1 MADAITVI
9 RKAAWVVAWDE
20 DTSQHVYMRDTD
32 VAFSQ
37 AGILYVGSA
46 YEGHAD
52 EVIAGASVMAMPG
65 LVNIHCHSGDE
76 PIAKGLFEDVGTA
89 ALWGNALYEYS
100 ALIDSDLDAK
110 AACQTVMLGDLMRSG
125 VTTHLD
131 IASPHSRWLTLA
143 AESGLRAYL
152 APGFREAQWRMVGS
166 HRLDFDWDKARGRER
181 YAEALAFVE
190 QARAHPSGRID
201 GVIAPSQIETC
212 SEELIQEAVAEAR
225 SRGLRITIHAAQTM
239 AEHEELLRRT
249 GETAPAMLERLEVLG
264 PDLILGHCIFL
275 DHHSWTRQ
283 RSRDDLMRLARSG
296 TSVAHC
302 PVTFARSGMTLESLG
317 AYRRAAVNVGIGTDS
332 YPFNM
337 LEEMREALICSR
349 VAGRSVFDLDTG
361 GLFSA
366 ATTGGAKALGR
377 KDIGRLTPG
386 AKADLVL
393 VDLSHPAMQ
402 PIHDPLRNLIHCAA
416 ERAVRDV
423 YVDGRHVVKDRRVV
437 NLDYDGAVRELQD
450 AQKWACERAERDD
463 PQGRSLS
470 TLAPFSLP
478 LAARG

>member
-1 MADAITVI
+1 L
-9 RKAAWVVAWDE
+9 VAWDE
-20 DTSQHVYMRDTD
+20 GAARHVYMQDVD
-32 VAFSQ
+32 VAFSK
-37 AGILYVGSA
+37 AGILYVGPD
-46 YEGHAD
+46 YEDHVD
-52 EVIAGASVMAMPG
+52 EEIAGASIMVMPG
-65 LVNIHCHSGDE
+65 FVNVHCHSGDE
-76 PIAKGLFEDVGTA
+76 PIAKGLFEDVGTM

-100 ALIDSDLDAK
+100 ALIDSDDDAK
-110 AACQTVMLGDLMRSG
+110 AACQTIMLGDLMRSG

-131 IASPHSRWLTLA
+131 IASPHAQWLALA

-152 APGFREAQWRMVGS
+152 APGFREAQWRMAGS
-166 HRLDFDWDKARGRER
+166 HRLDFEWNEARGRER
-181 YAEALAFVE
+181 YAEALAFVD

-212 SEELIQEAVAEAR
+212 SEELIMEAVSEAR
-225 SRGLRITIHAAQTM
+225 RRGMRITIHAAQTM

-283 RSRDDLMRLARSG
+283 RSREDLDRLARSG

-317 AYRRAAVNVGIGTDS
+317 AYLRAGVNVGIGTDS

-337 LEEMREALICSR
+337 LEEMREAMICSR
-349 VAGRSVFDLDTG
+349 IAGRSVFDLDTG
-361 GLFSA
+361 SLLSA
-366 ATTGGAKALGR
+366 ATTCGARALGR
-377 KDIGRLTPG
+377 GDIGLLAPG
-386 AKADLVL
+386 AKADLSL
-393 VDLSHPAMQ
+393 IDLSHPAMQ

-416 ERAVRDV
+416 ERAIRDV
-423 YVDGRHVVKDRRVV
+423 YVDGQAVVKDRRVA

-450 AQKWACERAERDD
+450 AQRRASRRAERGD

-470 TLAPFSLP
+470 ILAPYSLP

>member
-1 MADAITVI
+1 MTDTTTVV
-9 RKAAWVVAWDE
+9 RNAAWVIAWDD
-20 DTSQHVYMRDTD
+20 DTSQHVYMQDAD
-32 VAFSQ
+32 VAFSK
-37 AGILYVGSA
+37 AEILYVGPS
-46 YEGHAD
+46 YQGDAD
-52 EVIAGASVMAMPG
+52 NEIAGSSIMVMPG

-76 PIAKGLFEDVGTA
+76 PIAKGLFEDIGTT

-100 ALIDSDLDAK
+100 ALIDADEDAK
-110 AACQTVMLGDLMRSG
+110 AACQTVMLSDLMRSG

-131 IASPHSRWLTLA
+131 IASPAPKWLSLA
-143 AESGLRAYL
+143 ADSGLRSYL
-152 APGFREAQWRMVGS
+152 APGFREAQWRLAGS
-166 HRLDFDWDKARGRER
+166 HRLDFEWNKARGREL
-181 YAEALAFVE
+181 YAEALAFVAD
-190 QARAHPSGRID
+190 ARAHPSGRID

-212 SEELIQEAVAEAR
+212 SEELIQDAVAEAR
-225 SRGLRITIHAAQTM
+225 SRGMRITIHAAQTM

-249 GETAPAMLERLEVLG
+249 GETAPVMLERMGILG

-283 RSRDDLMRLARSG
+283 RSRDDLTRLARSG
-296 TSVAHC
+296 MSIAHC

-317 AYRRAAVNVGIGTDS
+317 AYRRAGVNVGIGTDS

-337 LEEMREALICSR
+337 LEELREALICSR
-349 VAGRSVFDLDTG
+349 VSGRSVFDLDTG

-366 ATTGGAKALGR
+366 ATIGGAKALGR
-377 KDIGRLTPG
+377 DDIGRLISG

-416 ERAVRDV
+416 ERAIRDV
-423 YVDGRHVVKDRRVV
+423 YVDGQAVVKDRRVV
-437 NLDYDGAVRELQD
+437 KLDYDGAVRELQD
-450 AQKWACERAERDD
+450 AQKRACRRAEQDD

-470 TLAPFSLP
+470 SLAPFSLP
-478 LAARG
+478 LAR

>member
-1 MADAITVI
+1 MTDTVMVV

-20 DTSQHVYMRDTD
+20 GAARHVYLQDAD
-32 VAFSQ
+32 VAFSK
-37 AGILYVGSA
+37 AGILYVGPA
-46 YEGHAD
+46 YADHAD
-52 EVIAGASVMAMPG
+52 EEIAGASIMVMPG
-65 LVNIHCHSGDE
+65 FVNVHCHSGDE

-100 ALIDSDLDAK
+100 ALIDSDDDAK
-110 AACQTVMLGDLMRSG
+110 AACQTIMLGDLMRSG

-131 IASPHSRWLTLA
+131 IASPHAQWLTLA

-152 APGFREAQWRMVGS
+152 APGFREAQWRMAGS
-166 HRLDFDWDKARGRER
+166 HRLDFEWNEARGRER
-181 YAEALAFVE
+181 YAEALAFVD

-201 GVIAPSQIETC
+201 GVVAPSQIETC
-212 SEELIQEAVAEAR
+212 SEELITDAVVQAR
-225 SRGLRITIHAAQTM
+225 RRGMRITIHAAQTM

-249 GETAPAMLERLEVLG
+249 GETAPAMLERLGVLG

-283 RSRDDLMRLARSG
+283 RSRDDLDRLARSG

-317 AYRRAAVNVGIGTDS
+317 AYLRAGVNVGIGTDS

-337 LEEMREALICSR
+337 LEEMREAMICSR

-361 GLFSA
+361 SLFTA
-366 ATTGGAKALGR
+366 ATTGGARALGR
-377 KDIGRLTPG
+377 SDIGRLAPG
-386 AKADLVL
+386 AKADLSL

-416 ERAVRDV
+416 ERAIRDV
-423 YVDGRHVVKDRRVV
+423 YVDGQAVVKDRRVM
-437 NLDYDGAVRELQD
+437 NLDYDGAIRELQD
-450 AQKWACERAERDD
+450 AQRRACQRAEQDD
-463 PQGRSLS
+463 SQGRPLS
-470 TLAPFSLP
+470 VLAPYSLP

>member
-1 MADAITVI
+1 MAEEITVI
-9 RKAAWVVAWDE
+9 RNAAWVVAWDE
-20 DTSQHVYMRDTD
+20 NTARHVYRRDAD
-32 VAFSQ
+32 VAFS
-37 AGILYVGSA
+37 ADGILHVGSR
-46 YEGHAD
+46 YESHVHR
-52 EVIAGASVMAMPG
+52 EIAGSSMMVMPG

-100 ALIDSDLDAK
+100 ALIDSDADAK
-110 AACQTVMLGDLMRSG
+110 AACQTIMLGDLMRSG
-125 VTTHLD
+125 VATHLD
-131 IASPHSRWLTLA
+131 IASPHPRWLSLA
-143 AESGLRAYL
+143 AESGMRSYL
-152 APGFREAQWRMVGS
+152 APGFRQAGWRVIDG
-166 HRLDFDWDKARGRER
+166 HRLDFDWNEPQGRER
-181 YAEALAFVE
+181 YAEALAFVDH
-190 QARAHPSGRID
+190 ARAHPSGRID
-201 GVIAPSQIETC
+201 GVVAPSQIETC
-212 SEELIQEAVAEAR
+212 AEDLIQEAAAEAR
-225 SRGLRITIHAAQTM
+225 KRGMRITIHAAQTM

-249 GETAPAMLERLEVLG
+249 GETAPAMLERLGILG

-283 RSRDDLMRLARSG
+283 RSRNDLDRLARTG

-317 AYRRAAVNVGIGTDS
+317 VYRRAGVNVGLGTDS

-337 LEEMREALICSR
+337 LEEMREAMICSR
-349 VAGRSVFDLDTG
+349 IAGRSVFDLDTA

-377 KDIGRLTPG
+377 DDLGRLSPG

-393 VDLSHPAMQ
+393 VDLNHPAMQ
-402 PIHDPLRNLIHCAA
+402 PLHDPLRNLVHCAA

-423 YVDGRHVVKDRRVV
+423 YVDGKAILKDRHIV

-450 AQKWACERAERDD
+450 AQRRACRRAEKND
-463 PQGRSLS
+463 PQGRSF
-470 TLAPFSLP
+470 TALAPYSLP
-478 LAARG
+478 LT

>member
-1 MADAITVI
+1 MTDTIKVV
-9 RKAAWVVAWDE
+9 RQAAWVVAWDE
-20 DTSQHVYMRDTD
+20 EASCHVYRQDAD
-32 VAFSQ
+32 VAFSRS
-37 AGILYVGSA
+37 GIVYIGPA
-46 YEGHAD
+46 YSGPAD
-52 EVIAGASVMAMPG
+52 EEIAGESLMVMPG
-65 LVNIHCHSGDE
+65 LVNVHCHSGDE

-100 ALIDSDLDAK
+100 ALIDSDADAK

-131 IASPHSRWLTLA
+131 IASPHPKWLSLA
-143 AESGLRAYL
+143 AGSGLRAYL
-152 APGFREAQWRMVGS
+152 APGFREAQWRMAGS
-166 HRLDFDWDKARGRER
+166 HRLDFDWNKGRGRER
-181 YAEALAFVE
+181 YADALAFVE
-190 QARAHPSGRID
+190 EARAHPSGRID
-201 GVIAPSQIETC
+201 GVVAPSQIETC
-212 SEELIQEAVAEAR
+212 SEELLQMAVGEAR

-249 GETAPAMLERLEVLG
+249 GETAPKMLERLGILG
-264 PDLILGHCIFL
+264 SDLILGHCIFL

-283 RSRDDLMRLARSG
+283 RSRDDLARLAESG

-317 AYRRAAVNVGIGTDS
+317 TYRRAGVNVGLGTDS

-366 ATTGGAKALGR
+366 ATTGGARALGR
-377 KDIGRLTPG
+377 DDIGRLATG
-386 AKADLVL
+386 AKADLSL

-402 PIHDPLRNLIHCAA
+402 PVYDPLRNLIHCAA
-416 ERAVRDV
+416 ERAIRDV
-423 YVDGRHVVKDRRVV
+423 YVDGQAVVKDRCIVH
-437 NLDYDGAVRELQD
+437 LDYDGAVRELRD
-450 AQKWACERAERDD
+450 AQKRACRQAERDD

-470 TLAPFSLP
+470 VLAPYSLP
-478 LAARG
+478 LAR

>member
-1 MADAITVI
+1 MADTVTVV
-9 RKAAWVVAWDE
+9 RNAAWAVAWDE
-20 DTSQHVYMRDTD
+20 DAARHVYLQGAD
-32 VAFSQ
+32 VAFTR
-37 AGILYVGSA
+37 AGILHVGPT
-46 YEGHAD
+46 YQGHAD
-52 EVIAGASVMAMPG
+52 EEIAGTAIMVMPG
-65 LVNIHCHSGDE
+65 FVNIHCHSGDE

-100 ALIDSDLDAK
+100 ALIDADADAK

-131 IASPHSRWLTLA
+131 IASPYPHWLPLA
-143 AESGLRAYL
+143 AQSGMRAYL
-152 APGFREAQWRMVGS
+152 APGFREAQWRMAGS
-166 HRLDFDWDKARGRER
+166 HRLDYEWDKARGRER
-181 YAEALAFVE
+181 YAEALSFVD
-190 QARAHPSGRID
+190 QARTHPSGRIE

-225 SRGLRITIHAAQTM
+225 IRGMRVTIHAAQTM

-249 GETAPAMLERLEVLG
+249 GETAPALLERLGVLG

-283 RSRDDLMRLARSG
+283 RNRDDLARLAGSG

-317 AYRRAAVNVGIGTDS
+317 AYRRAGVNVGIGTDS

-337 LEEMREALICSR
+337 IEEMREALICSR
-349 VAGRSVFDLDTG
+349 VSGRSVFDLDTG
-361 GLFSA
+361 DLFSA

-377 KDIGRLTPG
+377 SDIGRLAPG
-386 AKADLVL
+386 AKADLSL

-402 PIHDPLRNLIHCAA
+402 PVHDPLRNLIHCAA

-423 YVDGRHVVKDRRVV
+423 YVDGQAVVKDRRVV
-437 NLDYDGAVRELQD
+437 NLDYEGAVRELQD
-450 AQKWACERAERDD
+450 AQKRACRRAERGD
-463 PQGRSLS
+463 PQGRPLA
-470 TLAPFSLP
+470 TLAPYSLP
-478 LAARG
+478 LAR

>member
-1 MADAITVI
+1 MTDTVTVV
-9 RKAAWVVAWDE
+9 RNAAWLVAWDG
-20 DTSQHVYMRDTD
+20 DAGRHVYMQDAD
-32 VAFSQ
+32 VAFTR
-37 AGILYVGSA
+37 AGILHVGTSYQGPADEEIAGSA
-46 YEGHAD
+46 IM
-52 EVIAGASVMAMPG
+52 VMPG

-100 ALIDSDLDAK
+100 ALIDSDPDAK

-131 IASPHSRWLTLA
+131 IASPHPHWLPLA
-143 AESGLRAYL
+143 AGSGMRSYL
-152 APGFREAQWRMVGS
+152 APGFREAQWRMAGS
-166 HRLDFDWDKARGRER
+166 HRLDFEWNKAQGRER
-181 YAEALAFVE
+181 YAEALSFVE

-212 SEELIQEAVAEAR
+212 SEELIQEAVAGAR
-225 SRGLRITIHAAQTM
+225 SRGMRVTIHAAQTM

-249 GETAPAMLERLEVLG
+249 GETAPALLERLGVLG
-264 PDLILGHCIFL
+264 SDLILGHCIFL

-283 RSRDDLMRLARSG
+283 RSRDDLARLAESG

-317 AYRRAAVNVGIGTDS
+317 AYRRAGVNVGIGTDS

-349 VAGRSVFDLDTG
+349 IAGRSVYDLDTG

-377 KDIGRLTPG
+377 SDIGRLAVG
-386 AKADLVL
+386 AKADLSL

-416 ERAVRDV
+416 ERAIRDV
-423 YVDGRHVVKDRRVV
+423 YVDGRAVVKDHRIV

-450 AQKWACERAERDD
+450 AQKRACRRAERND
-463 PQGRSLS
+463 PQGRPLA
-470 TLAPFSLP
+470 TLAPYSLP
-478 LAARG
+478 LAR